1 MSIALLYAAFAALW
15 IIASGNLLT
24 FAVDDATLQGHIEQA
39 KGLAFVAVTSSL
51 LYLLLKG
58 WHKTLIDPANVLNAD
73 IHPLAT
79 NRLLLFAALILIV
92 PLIGLAITTLYGP
105 KIEREAYANLEAI
118 AKLKTEQIE
127 SWLDEREGDGKVL
140 AVSTGFVEHVDE
152 FVKQHAKLSKS
163 G

>member
-39 KGLAFVAVTSSL
+39 KGLTFVAVTSSL

-79 NRLLLFAALILIV
+79 NRLLLLFGALILIV
-92 PLIGLAITTLYGP
+92 PLIGLTITT
-105 KIEREAYANLEAI
+105 
-118 AKLKTEQIE
+118 
-127 SWLDEREGDGKVL
+127 KVTCSASQYRWRSL
-140 AVSTGFVEHVDE
+140 SNCCAMHKAE
-152 FVKQHAKLSKS
+152 FKS
-163 G
+163 ACTSS